1 MQPHSE
7 QNRQKNRKS
16 KSRKARRHRQQEQRK
31 FLRQNSWL
39 ILLAVLALVALI
51 LFICVITGGREEP
64 QQDTAQTEKT
74 SRYEKAYALSRLHL
88 LYRRAL
94 KFYRM
99 RAAGSFLRRAFCWK
113 KF

>member
-39 ILLAVLALVALI
+39 ILLAVLALEI
-51 LFICVITGGREEP
+51 GR
-64 QQDTAQTEKT
+64 A
-74 SRYEKAYALSRLHL
+74 HV
-88 LYRRAL
+88 
-94 KFYRM
+94 
-99 RAAGSFLRRAFCWK
+99 
-113 KF
+113 